1 MRSRGAAR
9 GAVPLLA
16 VALLVGCV
24 AGPVEQRRPAPS
36 AAPASPPVTAPQEA
50 APAASVGTSAAAPLA
65 PAPSPSETASLPP
78 AEPGADVGRLQG
90 MTPDALRGFLGS
102 PDFRRR
108 DGQAEIW
115 QYAHEDCILHVILYP
130 GAGGLT
136 VQHVD
141 GRGRTRAALQWV
153 NTRNCYARVI
163 DLRKVAPAG

>member
-1 MRSRGAAR
+1 MRSRRAAHAAAWILVAATLGA
-9 GAVPLLA
+9 
-16 VALLVGCV
+16 CV
-24 AGPVEQRRPAPS
+24 AGPVEQSRPAAPTP
-36 AAPASPPVTAPQEA
+36 AAAPQEA
-50 APAASVGTSAAAPLA
+50 TPGSASGPAAAASTATTAPAQT
-65 PAPSPSETASLPP
+65 ETASAP
-78 AEPGADVGRLQG
+78 AVEPGADVGRLQG
-90 MTPDALRGFLGS
+90 MTPDALRGFLGN

-115 QYAHEDCILHVILYP
+115 QYAHDDCILHVILYP

-163 DLRKVAPAG
+163 DLRKVAPAS

>member
-1 MRSRGAAR
+1 MRSRRAAR
-9 GAVPLLA
+9 AASWILVAATLGA
-16 VALLVGCV
+16 CV
-24 AGPVEQRRPAPS
+24 AGPVEQSRPAASPASTPAS
-36 AAPASPPVTAPQEA
+36 ASPEAAPPATAGAASSAPAATTAAAQTETASAPAS
-50 APAASVGTSAAAPLA
+50 
-65 PAPSPSETASLPP
+65 
-78 AEPGADVGRLQG
+78 EPGADVGRLQG
-90 MTPDALRGFLGS
+90 MTPDALRGFLGN

-115 QYAHEDCILHVILYP
+115 QYAHDDCILHVILYP

-163 DLRKVAPAG
+163 DLRKVAPAS

>member
-1 MRSRGAAR
+1 MRSRRAAR
-9 GAVPLLA
+9 GAAWIL
-16 VALLVGCV
+16 VAATLGACV
-24 AGPVEQRRPAPS
+24 AGPIEQSRP
-36 AAPASPPVTAPQEA
+36 AAPAAPPPASATQEAASPSTPGPESAA
-50 APAASVGTSAAAPLA
+50 APAASA
-65 PAPSPSETASLPP
+65 PAQTETASAPA

-90 MTPDALRGFLGS
+90 MTPDALRDFLGS

-115 QYAHEDCILHVILYP
+115 QYAHDDCILPVILYP

-163 DLRKVAPAG
+163 DLRKVAPAS